1 MAHLKRS
8 LYAIPAVG
16 LSFVLALGSCPVSAT
31 AATSAELQTQL
42 EAATKQ
48 LNTLGAAA
56 EQAGNDLATVTSE
69 LEDTKAQIKQTQ
81 SDIEEEQKQLEANQS
96 ELGSLVSDQYKTG
109 GASVV
114 TLLLSSAS
122 FSSLISNVHYADKA
136 AEHQQNMITETRA
149 LRESL
154 EQKKTDLEEQQK
166 KQENLVS
173 EQQKKSDAANA
184 AVAEAQGYYDQ
195 LSTEVKQKIAEEEEA
210 ARKKA
215 EEEARAQ
222 AAAIQQQAQ
231 QSGNNGGSSGG
242 NSGSTGNGGSSSG
255 NSSSGNSSSGN
266 SGSGGSSSGTGSS
279 TSGGSS
285 SGGSSSGG
293 GASVAPSGSAS
304 AMVQRAYSVIGS
316 GYSYT
321 GYKWTGSTSTSW
333 FTCSGL
339 VDYAMGY
346 GPWSNS
352 PATFRSKVRHLTY
365 DVNSLSYGDLVF
377 FKSGSRISHVGIYI
391 GLGKMIDSI
400 PGAGVGIRSITYI
413 AGSDYRDFAG
423 GGPIY

>member
-42 EAATKQ
+42 EAATKR

-391 GLGKMIDSI
+391 GSGKMIDSI

>member
-16 LSFVLALGSCPVSAT
+16 LSFVLALGSCPVSAI

-69 LEDTKAQIKQTQ
+69 LEDTKAQIEQTQ

-96 ELGSLVSDQYKTG
+96 ELGVLVSDQYKTG

-114 TLLLSSAS
+114 TLLLSSGS

-149 LRESL
+149 LKESL

-166 KQENLVS
+166 KQEELVS

-184 AVAEAQGYYDQ
+184 AVAEAQSYYDQ

-242 NSGSTGNGGSSSG
+242 NGGSTGNAGSSSG
-255 NSSSGNSSSGN
+255 NSSSGNN
-266 SGSGGSSSGTGSS
+266 GSGGSSSGSSS

-285 SGGSSSGG
+285 SGGS
-293 GASVAPSGSAS
+293 ASVAPSGSAS

-352 PATFRSKVRHLTY
+352 PATFRSKVRYLTY

-391 GLGKMIDSI
+391 GSGRMIDSI
-400 PGAGVGIRSITYI
+400 PGGGVGIRSITYI

>member
-16 LSFVLALGSCPVSAT
+16 LSFVLALGGCPVPAT

-48 LNTLGAAA
+48 LNTLAAAA

-69 LEDTKAQIKQTQ
+69 LEDTKAQIEQTQ

-96 ELGSLVSDQYKTG
+96 ELGILVSDQYKTG
-109 GASVV
+109 GANVV
-114 TLLLSSAS
+114 TLLLSSGS

-136 AEHQQNMITETRA
+136 AEHQQNMITETRE
-149 LRESL
+149 LKESL

-166 KQENLVS
+166 KQEELVA
-173 EQQKKSDAANA
+173 EQQEKSDAANA

-195 LSTEVKQKIAEEEEA
+195 LSTEVKEKIAEEEEA

-215 EEEARAQ
+215 EEDARAQ
-222 AAAIQQQAQ
+222 ASAIQQQGQ
-231 QSGNNGGSSGG
+231 QSGNNGGSAGG
-242 NSGSTGNGGSSSG
+242 NGGSAGNGGSSSG
-255 NSSSGNSSSGN
+255 NSSSGSSSSGN
-266 SGSGGSSSGTGSS
+266 SSGSSSSGS
-279 TSGGSS
+279 SS
-285 SGGSSSGG
+285 SGGSSSGS
-293 GASVAPSGSAS
+293 ASVTPSGSAS

-321 GYKWTGSTSTSW
+321 GYKWTGSTSSSW
-333 FTCSGL
+333 YTCSGL

-352 PATFRSKVRHLTY
+352 PATFRNKVRYLTY
-365 DVNSLSYGDLVF
+365 DVGSLSYGDLVF

-391 GLGKMIDSI
+391 GGGQMIDSI
-400 PGAGVGIRSITYI
+400 PGAGVGIRSLTYV
-413 AGSDYRDFAG
+413 AGSDYSDFAG

>member
-16 LSFVLALGSCPVSAT
+16 LSFVLALGGCPVPAA

-69 LEDTKAQIKQTQ
+69 LEDTKAQIEQTQ
-81 SDIEEEQKQLEANQS
+81 SDIEEEQKQLEVNQS
-96 ELGSLVSDQYKTG
+96 ELGILVSDQYKTG

-114 TLLLSSAS
+114 TLLLSSGS

-149 LRESL
+149 LKESL

-166 KQENLVS
+166 KQEELVS

-184 AVAEAQGYYDQ
+184 AVAEAQSYYDQ

-231 QSGNNGGSSGG
+231 QSGNNGGSSSG
-242 NSGSTGNGGSSSG
+242 NGGSTGNAGGSSG
-255 NSSSGNSSSGN
+255 NSSSGNN
-266 SGSGGSSSGTGSS
+266 GSGGSSSGSGSS

-285 SGGSSSGG
+285 SGSSSSGG
-293 GASVAPSGSAS
+293 GASVTPSGSAS

-352 PATFRSKVRHLTY
+352 PATFRNKVRYLTY
-365 DVNSLSYGDLVF
+365 DVGSLSYGDLVF

-391 GLGKMIDSI
+391 GGGQMIDSI

-413 AGSDYRDFAG
+413 AGSDYSDFAG

>member
-222 AAAIQQQAQ
+222 AAAVQQQAQ

-242 NSGSTGNGGSSSG
+242 NSGSTGNGG
-255 NSSSGNSSSGN
+255 SSSGNSSSGN

-391 GLGKMIDSI
+391 GSGKMIDSI
-400 PGAGVGIRSITYI
+400 PGAGVGIRNITYI

>member
-166 KQENLVS
+166 KQEKLVS

-222 AAAIQQQAQ
+222 AAAVQQQAQ

-391 GLGKMIDSI
+391 GSGKMIDSI

>member
-16 LSFVLALGSCPVSAT
+16 LSFVLALGGCPVPAA

-69 LEDTKAQIKQTQ
+69 LEDTKAQIEQTQ
-81 SDIEEEQKQLEANQS
+81 SDIEEEQKQLEVNQS
-96 ELGSLVSDQYKTG
+96 ELGILVSDQYKTG

-114 TLLLSSAS
+114 TLLLSSGS

-149 LRESL
+149 LKESL

-166 KQENLVS
+166 KQEELVS

-184 AVAEAQGYYDQ
+184 AVAEAQSYYDQ

-231 QSGNNGGSSGG
+231 QSGNNGGSSSG
-242 NSGSTGNGGSSSG
+242 NGGSTGNAGGSSG
-255 NSSSGNSSSGN
+255 NSSSGNN
-266 SGSGGSSSGTGSS
+266 GSGGSSSGSGSS

-293 GASVAPSGSAS
+293 GASVTPSGSAS

-321 GYKWTGSTSTSW
+321 GYKWTGSTSSSW

-352 PATFRSKVRHLTY
+352 PATFRNKIRYLTY
-365 DVNSLSYGDLVF
+365 DVGSLSYGDLVF

-391 GLGKMIDSI
+391 GGGQMIDSI

-413 AGSDYRDFAG
+413 AGSDYSDFAG

>member
-16 LSFVLALGSCPVSAT
+16 LSFVLALGGCPVPAA

-69 LEDTKAQIKQTQ
+69 LEDTKAQIEQTQ
-81 SDIEEEQKQLEANQS
+81 SDIEEEQKQLEVNQS
-96 ELGSLVSDQYKTG
+96 ELGVLVSDQYKTG

-114 TLLLSSAS
+114 TLLLSSGS

-149 LRESL
+149 LKESL

-166 KQENLVS
+166 KQEELVS

-184 AVAEAQGYYDQ
+184 AVAEAQSYYDQ

-222 AAAIQQQAQ
+222 AAAIQQQGQ

-242 NSGSTGNGGSSSG
+242 NGGSTGNARGSSG
-255 NSSSGNSSSGN
+255 NSSSGNN
-266 SGSGGSSSGTGSS
+266 GSGGSSSGSGSS

-293 GASVAPSGSAS
+293 GASVTPSGSAS

-321 GYKWTGSTSTSW
+321 GYKWTGSTSSSW

-352 PATFRSKVRHLTY
+352 PATFRNKVRYLTY
-365 DVNSLSYGDLVF
+365 DVGSLSYGDLVF

-391 GLGKMIDSI
+391 GGGQMIDSI

-413 AGSDYRDFAG
+413 AGSDYSDFAG

>member
-16 LSFVLALGSCPVSAT
+16 LSFVLALGGCPVPAT

-48 LNTLGAAA
+48 LNTLAAAA

-69 LEDTKAQIKQTQ
+69 LEDTKAQIEQTQ

-96 ELGSLVSDQYKTG
+96 ELGILVSDQYKTG
-109 GASVV
+109 GANVV
-114 TLLLSSAS
+114 TLLLSSGS

-136 AEHQQNMITETRA
+136 AEHQQNMITETRE
-149 LRESL
+149 LKESL

-166 KQENLVS
+166 KQEELVA
-173 EQQKKSDAANA
+173 EQQEKSDAANA

-195 LSTEVKQKIAEEEEA
+195 LSTEVKEKIAEEEEA

-215 EEEARAQ
+215 EEDARAQ
-222 AAAIQQQAQ
+222 ASAIQQQGQ
-231 QSGNNGGSSGG
+231 QSGNNGGSAGG
-242 NSGSTGNGGSSSG
+242 NGGSAGNGGSSSG
-255 NSSSGNSSSGN
+255 NSSSGSSSSGN
-266 SGSGGSSSGTGSS
+266 SSGSSSSGS
-279 TSGGSS
+279 SS
-285 SGGSSSGG
+285 SGGSSSGS
-293 GASVAPSGSAS
+293 ASVTPSGSAS

-321 GYKWTGSTSTSW
+321 GYKWTGSTSSSW

-352 PATFRSKVRHLTY
+352 PATFRNKVRYLTY
-365 DVNSLSYGDLVF
+365 DVGSLSYGDLVF

-391 GLGKMIDSI
+391 GGGQMIDSI
-400 PGAGVGIRSITYI
+400 PGAGVGIRSLTYV
-413 AGSDYRDFAG
+413 AGSDYSDFAG

>member
-16 LSFVLALGSCPVSAT
+16 LSFVLALGGCPVPAT

-48 LNTLGAAA
+48 LNTLAAAA

-69 LEDTKAQIKQTQ
+69 LEDTKAQIEQTQ

-96 ELGSLVSDQYKTG
+96 ELGILVSDQYKTG

-114 TLLLSSAS
+114 TLLLSSGS

-136 AEHQQNMITETRA
+136 AEHQQNMITETRE
-149 LRESL
+149 LKESL

-166 KQENLVS
+166 KQEELVA

-195 LSTEVKQKIAEEEEA
+195 LSTEVKEKIAEEEEA

-215 EEEARAQ
+215 EEDARAQ
-222 AAAIQQQAQ
+222 ATAIQQQGQ
-231 QSGNNGGSSGG
+231 QSGNNGGSAG
-242 NSGSTGNGGSSSG
+242 GNGGSAGNGGNSSG
-255 NSSSGNSSSGN
+255 NSSSGSSSG
-266 SGSGGSSSGTGSS
+266 STSGSSSSGS
-279 TSGGSS
+279 SS
-285 SGGSSSGG
+285 SGGSSSGS
-293 GASVAPSGSAS
+293 ASVTPSGSAS

-321 GYKWTGSTSTSW
+321 GYKWTGSTSSSW

-352 PATFRSKVRHLTY
+352 PATFRNKVCYLTY
-365 DVNSLSYGDLVF
+365 DVGSLSYGDLVF

-391 GLGKMIDSI
+391 GGGQMIDSI
-400 PGAGVGIRSITYI
+400 PGAGVGIRSLTYV
-413 AGSDYRDFAG
+413 AGSDYSDFAG

>member
-16 LSFVLALGSCPVSAT
+16 LSFVLALGSCPVSAI

-69 LEDTKAQIKQTQ
+69 LEDTKAQIEQTQ

-96 ELGSLVSDQYKTG
+96 ELGILVSDQYKTG
-109 GASVV
+109 GANVV
-114 TLLLSSAS
+114 TLLLSSGS

-136 AEHQQNMITETRA
+136 AEHQQNMITETRE
-149 LRESL
+149 LKESL

-166 KQENLVS
+166 KQEELVA
-173 EQQKKSDAANA
+173 EQQEKSDAANA

-195 LSTEVKQKIAEEEEA
+195 LSTEVKEKIAEEEET

-215 EEEARAQ
+215 EEDARAQ
-222 AAAIQQQAQ
+222 ASAIQQQGQ

-242 NSGSTGNGGSSSG
+242 NSGSAGNGGSSSG
-255 NSSSGNSSSGN
+255 NSSSGSSSG
-266 SGSGGSSSGTGSS
+266 STSGSSSSGS
-279 TSGGSS
+279 SS
-285 SGGSSSGG
+285 SGGSSSGS
-293 GASVAPSGSAS
+293 ASVTPSGSAS

-321 GYKWTGSTSTSW
+321 GYKWTGSTSSSW

-352 PATFRSKVRHLTY
+352 PATFRNKVRYLTY
-365 DVNSLSYGDLVF
+365 DVGSLSYGDLVF

-391 GLGKMIDSI
+391 GGGQMIDSI
-400 PGAGVGIRSITYI
+400 PGAGVGIRSLTYV
-413 AGSDYRDFAG
+413 AGSDYSDFAG

>member
-16 LSFVLALGSCPVSAT
+16 LSFVLALGGCPVPAA

-48 LNTLGAAA
+48 LNTLAAAA

-69 LEDTKAQIKQTQ
+69 LEDTKAQIEQTQ

-96 ELGSLVSDQYKTG
+96 ELGVLVSDQYKTG

-114 TLLLSSAS
+114 TLLLSSGS

-136 AEHQQNMITETRA
+136 AEHQQNMITETRE
-149 LRESL
+149 LKESL

-166 KQENLVS
+166 KQEELVA

-242 NSGSTGNGGSSSG
+242 NGGSTGNAGSSSG
-255 NSSSGNSSSGN
+255 NSSSGNN
-266 SGSGGSSSGTGSS
+266 GSGGSSSGSGSS

-293 GASVAPSGSAS
+293 GASVTPSGSAS

-321 GYKWTGSTSTSW
+321 GYKWTGSTSSSW

-352 PATFRSKVRHLTY
+352 PATFRNKVRYLTY
-365 DVNSLSYGDLVF
+365 DVGSLSYGDLVF

-391 GLGKMIDSI
+391 GGGQMIDSI

-413 AGSDYRDFAG
+413 AGSDYSDFAG

>member
-16 LSFVLALGSCPVSAT
+16 LSFVLALGGCPVPAA

-69 LEDTKAQIKQTQ
+69 LEDTKAQIEQTQ
-81 SDIEEEQKQLEANQS
+81 SDIEEEQKQLEVNQS
-96 ELGSLVSDQYKTG
+96 ELGILVSDQYKTG

-114 TLLLSSAS
+114 TLLLSSGS

-149 LRESL
+149 LKESL

-166 KQENLVS
+166 KQEELVS

-184 AVAEAQGYYDQ
+184 AVAEAQSYYDQ

-231 QSGNNGGSSGG
+231 QSGNNGGSSSG
-242 NSGSTGNGGSSSG
+242 NGGSTGNGGSSSG
-255 NSSSGNSSSGN
+255 NSSSGNN
-266 SGSGGSSSGTGSS
+266 GSGGSSSGSGSS

-293 GASVAPSGSAS
+293 GASVTPSGSAS

-352 PATFRSKVRHLTY
+352 PATFRNKVRYLTY
-365 DVNSLSYGDLVF
+365 DVGSLSYGDLVF

-391 GLGKMIDSI
+391 GGGQMIDSI

-413 AGSDYRDFAG
+413 AGSDYSDFAG

>member
-16 LSFVLALGSCPVSAT
+16 LSFVLALGGCPVPAA

-69 LEDTKAQIKQTQ
+69 LEDTKAQIEQTQ
-81 SDIEEEQKQLEANQS
+81 SDIEEEQKQLEVNQS
-96 ELGSLVSDQYKTG
+96 ELGILVSDQYKTG

-114 TLLLSSAS
+114 TLLLSSGS

-149 LRESL
+149 LKESL

-166 KQENLVS
+166 KQEELVA

-184 AVAEAQGYYDQ
+184 AVAEAQSYYDQ

-222 AAAIQQQAQ
+222 AAAIQQQGQ

-242 NSGSTGNGGSSSG
+242 NGGSTGNAGGSSG
-255 NSSSGNSSSGN
+255 NSSSGNN
-266 SGSGGSSSGTGSS
+266 GSGGSSSGSGSS

-285 SGGSSSGG
+285 SGG
-293 GASVAPSGSAS
+293 GASVTPSGSAS

-321 GYKWTGSTSTSW
+321 GYKWTGSTSSSW

-352 PATFRSKVRHLTY
+352 PATFRNKVRYLTY
-365 DVNSLSYGDLVF
+365 DVGSLSYGDLVF

-391 GLGKMIDSI
+391 GGGQMIDSI

-413 AGSDYRDFAG
+413 AGSDYSDFAG

>member
-16 LSFVLALGSCPVSAT
+16 LSFVLALGGCPVPAT

-48 LNTLGAAA
+48 LNTLAAAA

-69 LEDTKAQIKQTQ
+69 LEDTKAQIEQTQ

-96 ELGSLVSDQYKTG
+96 ELGILVSDQYKTG

-114 TLLLSSAS
+114 TLLLSSGS

-136 AEHQQNMITETRA
+136 AEHQQNMITETRE
-149 LRESL
+149 LKESL

-166 KQENLVS
+166 KQEELVA

-195 LSTEVKQKIAEEEEA
+195 LSTEVKEKIAEEEEA

-222 AAAIQQQAQ
+222 AAAIQQQGQ

-255 NSSSGNSSSGN
+255 NSSSGGNSSNSSGN
-266 SGSGGSSSGTGSS
+266 SS
-279 TSGGSS
+279 SGGSS

-293 GASVAPSGSAS
+293 ASVTPSGSAS

-346 GPWSNS
+346 SPWSNS
-352 PATFRSKVRHLTY
+352 PATFRNKVRYLTY

-391 GLGKMIDSI
+391 GGGQMIDSI
-400 PGAGVGIRSITYI
+400 PGAGVGIRSLTYI
-413 AGSDYRDFAG
+413 AGSDYSDFAG

>member
-16 LSFVLALGSCPVSAT
+16 LSFVLALGGCPVPAA

-81 SDIEEEQKQLEANQS
+81 SDIEEEQKQLEVNQS
-96 ELGSLVSDQYKTG
+96 ELGVLVSDQYKTG

-114 TLLLSSAS
+114 TLLLSSGS

-149 LRESL
+149 LKESL

-166 KQENLVS
+166 KQEELVS

-184 AVAEAQGYYDQ
+184 AVAEAQSYYDQ

-242 NSGSTGNGGSSSG
+242 NGGSTGNGGSSSG
-255 NSSSGNSSSGN
+255 NSSSGNN
-266 SGSGGSSSGTGSS
+266 GSGGSSSGSGSS

-346 GPWSNS
+346 GPWQQWNKIYD
-352 PATFRSKVRHLTY
+352 PAQGLANGTIFPEL
-365 DVNSLSYGDLVF
+365 NLQFYGCIPQGCA
-377 FKSGSRISHVGIYI
+377 KGGRI
-391 GLGKMIDSI
+391 
-400 PGAGVGIRSITYI
+400 
-413 AGSDYRDFAG
+413 
-423 GGPIY
+423 

>member
-16 LSFVLALGSCPVSAT
+16 LSFVLALGSCPVPAI

-48 LNTLGAAA
+48 LNTLGTAA

-69 LEDTKAQIKQTQ
+69 LEDTKAQIEQTQ

-96 ELGSLVSDQYKTG
+96 ELGILVSDQYKTG

-114 TLLLSSAS
+114 TLLLSSGS

-149 LRESL
+149 LKESL

-166 KQENLVS
+166 KQEELVA

-184 AVAEAQGYYDQ
+184 AVAEAQSYYDQ

-222 AAAIQQQAQ
+222 AAAVQQQAQ

-242 NSGSTGNGGSSSG
+242 NGGSTGNAGSSSG
-255 NSSSGNSSSGN
+255 NSSSGNN
-266 SGSGGSSSGTGSS
+266 GSGGSSSGSSSS

-285 SGGSSSGG
+285 SGGSNSGG

-352 PATFRSKVRHLTY
+352 PATFRSKVRYLTY

-391 GLGKMIDSI
+391 GSGRMIDSI
-400 PGAGVGIRSITYI
+400 PGGGVGIRSITYI

>member
-16 LSFVLALGSCPVSAT
+16 LSFVLALGGCPVPAA

-69 LEDTKAQIKQTQ
+69 LEDTKAQIEQTQ
-81 SDIEEEQKQLEANQS
+81 SDIEEEQKQLEVNQS
-96 ELGSLVSDQYKTG
+96 ELGILVSDQYKTG

-114 TLLLSSAS
+114 TLLLSSGS

-149 LRESL
+149 LKESL

-166 KQENLVS
+166 KQEELVS

-184 AVAEAQGYYDQ
+184 AVAEAQSYYDQ

-222 AAAIQQQAQ
+222 AAAIQQQVQ
-231 QSGNNGGSSGG
+231 QSGNNGGSSSG
-242 NSGSTGNGGSSSG
+242 NGGSTGNAGGSSG
-255 NSSSGNSSSGN
+255 NSSSGNN
-266 SGSGGSSSGTGSS
+266 GSGGSSSGSGSS

-293 GASVAPSGSAS
+293 GASVTPSGSAS

-352 PATFRSKVRHLTY
+352 PATFRNKVRYLTY
-365 DVNSLSYGDLVF
+365 DVGSLSYGDLVF

-391 GLGKMIDSI
+391 GGGQMIDSI

-413 AGSDYRDFAG
+413 AGSDYSDFAG

>member
-42 EAATKQ
+42 EAATKR

-222 AAAIQQQAQ
+222 AAAVQQQAQ

-285 SGGSSSGG
+285 SGGSSSG

-391 GLGKMIDSI
+391 GSGKMIDSI
-400 PGAGVGIRSITYI
+400 PGAGVGIRIITYI

>member
-16 LSFVLALGSCPVSAT
+16 LSFVLALGGCPVPAT

-48 LNTLGAAA
+48 LNTLAAAA

-69 LEDTKAQIKQTQ
+69 LEDTKAQIEQTQ

-96 ELGSLVSDQYKTG
+96 ELGILVSDQYKTG
-109 GASVV
+109 GANVV
-114 TLLLSSAS
+114 TLLLSSGS

-136 AEHQQNMITETRA
+136 AEHQQNMITETRE
-149 LRESL
+149 LKESL

-166 KQENLVS
+166 KQEELVA

-195 LSTEVKQKIAEEEEA
+195 LSTEVKEKIAEEEEA

-215 EEEARAQ
+215 EEDARAQ
-222 AAAIQQQAQ
+222 ASAIQQQGQ
-231 QSGNNGGSSGG
+231 QSGNNGGSAG
-242 NSGSTGNGGSSSG
+242 GNGGSAGNGGNSSG
-255 NSSSGNSSSGN
+255 NSSSGSSSG
-266 SGSGGSSSGTGSS
+266 STSGSSSSGS
-279 TSGGSS
+279 SS
-285 SGGSSSGG
+285 SGGSSSGS
-293 GASVAPSGSAS
+293 ASVTPSGSAS

-321 GYKWTGSTSTSW
+321 GYKWTGSTSSSW

-352 PATFRSKVRHLTY
+352 PATFRNKVRYLTY
-365 DVNSLSYGDLVF
+365 DVGSLSYGDLVF

-391 GLGKMIDSI
+391 GGGQMIDSI
-400 PGAGVGIRSITYI
+400 PGAGVGIRSLTYV
-413 AGSDYRDFAG
+413 AGSDYSDFAG

>member
-166 KQENLVS
+166 KQEKLVS

-242 NSGSTGNGGSSSG
+242 NSGSTGNAG
-255 NSSSGNSSSGN
+255 SSSGNSSSGN
-266 SGSGGSSSGTGSS
+266 SGSGGSSSGAGSS

-352 PATFRSKVRHLTY
+352 PATFRSKVHHLTY

-391 GLGKMIDSI
+391 GSGEMIDSI

>member
-16 LSFVLALGSCPVSAT
+16 LSFVLALGGCPVPAA

-69 LEDTKAQIKQTQ
+69 LEDTKAQIEQTQ
-81 SDIEEEQKQLEANQS
+81 SDIEEEQKQLEVNQS
-96 ELGSLVSDQYKTG
+96 ELGILVSDQYKTG

-114 TLLLSSAS
+114 TLLLSSGS

-149 LRESL
+149 LKESL

-166 KQENLVS
+166 KQEELVS

-184 AVAEAQGYYDQ
+184 AVAEAQSYYDQ

-231 QSGNNGGSSGG
+231 QSGNNGGSSSG
-242 NSGSTGNGGSSSG
+242 NGGSTGNAGGSSG
-255 NSSSGNSSSGN
+255 NSSSGNN
-266 SGSGGSSSGTGSS
+266 GSGGSSSGSGSS

-293 GASVAPSGSAS
+293 GASVTPSGSAS

-352 PATFRSKVRHLTY
+352 PATFRNKVRYLTY
-365 DVNSLSYGDLVF
+365 DVGSLSYGDLVF

-391 GLGKMIDSI
+391 GGGQMIDSI

-413 AGSDYRDFAG
+413 AGSDYSDFAG

>member
-222 AAAIQQQAQ
+222 AAAVQQQAQ

-285 SGGSSSGG
+285 SGGSSSG

>member
-16 LSFVLALGSCPVSAT
+16 LSFVLALGGCPVPAAAT
-31 AATSAELQTQL
+31 TSAELQTQL

-48 LNTLGAAA
+48 LNTLSAAA

-69 LEDTKAQIKQTQ
+69 LEDTKAQIEQTQ
-81 SDIEEEQKQLEANQS
+81 SDIEEEQKQLEVNQS
-96 ELGSLVSDQYKTG
+96 ELGILVSDQYKTG

-114 TLLLSSAS
+114 TLLLSSGS

-136 AEHQQNMITETRA
+136 AEHQQNMITETRE
-149 LRESL
+149 LKESL

-166 KQENLVS
+166 KQEELVA

-195 LSTEVKQKIAEEEEA
+195 LSTEVKEKIAEEEEA

-222 AAAIQQQAQ
+222 AAAIQQQGQ
-231 QSGNNGGSSGG
+231 QSGNNGGSSSG

-255 NSSSGNSSSGN
+255 SSSSGSSSSG
-266 SGSGGSSSGTGSS
+266 SSSSSSSGSSSSGS
-279 TSGGSS
+279 SS

-346 GPWSNS
+346 SPWSNS
-352 PATFRSKVRHLTY
+352 PATFRNKVRYLTY
-365 DVNSLSYGDLVF
+365 DVSSLSYGDLVF

-391 GLGKMIDSI
+391 GGGQMIDSI

-413 AGSDYRDFAG
+413 AGSDYSDFAG

>member
-154 EQKKTDLEEQQK
+154 EQKKSDLEEQQK

-222 AAAIQQQAQ
+222 AAAVQQQAQ

-391 GLGKMIDSI
+391 GSGKMIDSI
-400 PGAGVGIRSITYI
+400 PGAGVGIRNITYI

>member
-16 LSFVLALGSCPVSAT
+16 LSFVLALGSCPVSAI

-69 LEDTKAQIKQTQ
+69 LEDTKAQIEQTQ

-96 ELGSLVSDQYKTG
+96 ELGVLVSDQYKTG

-114 TLLLSSAS
+114 TLLLSSGS

-149 LRESL
+149 LKESL

-166 KQENLVS
+166 KQEELVS

-184 AVAEAQGYYDQ
+184 AVAEAQSYYDQ

-242 NSGSTGNGGSSSG
+242 NGGSTGNAGSSSG
-255 NSSSGNSSSGN
+255 SSSSGNN
-266 SGSGGSSSGTGSS
+266 GSGGSSSGSSSS

-285 SGGSSSGG
+285 SGGS
-293 GASVAPSGSAS
+293 ASVAPSGSAS

-316 GYSYT
+316 GYSCT

-352 PATFRSKVRHLTY
+352 PATFRSKVRYLTY

-391 GLGKMIDSI
+391 GSGRMIDSI
-400 PGAGVGIRSITYI
+400 PGGGVGIRSSTYI
-413 AGSDYRDFAG
+413 AGSDSRDFAG
-423 GGPIY
+423 GGPLY

>member
-16 LSFVLALGSCPVSAT
+16 LSFVLALGGCPVPAA

-69 LEDTKAQIKQTQ
+69 LEDTKAQIEQTQ
-81 SDIEEEQKQLEANQS
+81 SDIEEEQKQLEVNQS
-96 ELGSLVSDQYKTG
+96 ELGILVSDQYKTG

-114 TLLLSSAS
+114 TLLLSSGS

-149 LRESL
+149 LKESL

-166 KQENLVS
+166 KQEELVA

-184 AVAEAQGYYDQ
+184 AVAEAQSYYDQ

-222 AAAIQQQAQ
+222 AAAIQQQGQ

-242 NSGSTGNGGSSSG
+242 NGGSTGNAGGSSG
-255 NSSSGNSSSGN
+255 NSSSGNT
-266 SGSGGSSSGTGSS
+266 GSGGSSSGSGSS

-293 GASVAPSGSAS
+293 GASVTPSGSAS

-321 GYKWTGSTSTSW
+321 GYKWTGSTSSSW
-333 FTCSGL
+333 FTFSGL

-352 PATFRSKVRHLTY
+352 PATFRNKVRYLTY
-365 DVNSLSYGDLVF
+365 DVGSLSYGDLVF

-391 GLGKMIDSI
+391 GGGQMIDSI

-413 AGSDYRDFAG
+413 AGSDYSDFAG

>member
-222 AAAIQQQAQ
+222 AAAVQQQAQ

-285 SGGSSSGG
+285 SGGSSSG

-377 FKSGSRISHVGIYI
+377 FKSGSRISHVGIFI
-391 GLGKMIDSI
+391 GSGKMIDSI

>member
-16 LSFVLALGSCPVSAT
+16 LSFVLALGGCPVPAT

-48 LNTLGAAA
+48 LNTLAAAA

-69 LEDTKAQIKQTQ
+69 LEETKAQIEQTQ

-96 ELGSLVSDQYKTG
+96 ELGILVSDQYKTG

-114 TLLLSSAS
+114 TLLLSSGS

-136 AEHQQNMITETRA
+136 AEHQQNMITETRE
-149 LRESL
+149 LKESL

-166 KQENLVS
+166 KQEELVA

-195 LSTEVKQKIAEEEEA
+195 LSTEVKEKIAEEEEA

-215 EEEARAQ
+215 EEDARAQ
-222 AAAIQQQAQ
+222 AAAIQQQGQ

-242 NSGSTGNGGSSSG
+242 DSGSAGNGGSSSG
-255 NSSSGNSSSGN
+255 NSSSGSSSSGN
-266 SGSGGSSSGTGSS
+266 SSGSSSSGS
-279 TSGGSS
+279 SS
-285 SGGSSSGG
+285 SGGSSSGS
-293 GASVAPSGSAS
+293 ASVTPSGSAS

-321 GYKWTGSTSTSW
+321 GYKWTGSTSSSW

-352 PATFRSKVRHLTY
+352 PATFRNKVRYLTY
-365 DVNSLSYGDLVF
+365 DVGSLSYGDLVF

-391 GLGKMIDSI
+391 GGGQMIDSI
-400 PGAGVGIRSITYI
+400 PGAGVGIRSLTYV
-413 AGSDYRDFAG
+413 AGSDYSDFAG

>member
-16 LSFVLALGSCPVSAT
+16 LSFVLALGGCPVPAA

-69 LEDTKAQIKQTQ
+69 LEDTKAQIEQTQ
-81 SDIEEEQKQLEANQS
+81 SDIEEEQKQLEVNQS
-96 ELGSLVSDQYKTG
+96 ELGILVSDQYKTG

-114 TLLLSSAS
+114 TLLLSSGS

-149 LRESL
+149 LKESL

-166 KQENLVS
+166 KQEELVS

-184 AVAEAQGYYDQ
+184 AVAEAQSYYDQ

-231 QSGNNGGSSGG
+231 QSGNNGGSSSG
-242 NSGSTGNGGSSSG
+242 NGGSTGNGG
-255 NSSSGNSSSGN
+255 SSSGNSSSGN
-266 SGSGGSSSGTGSS
+266 SGSGGSSSGSGSS
-279 TSGGSS
+279 TSSGSS

-352 PATFRSKVRHLTY
+352 PATFRSKVRYLTY

-391 GLGKMIDSI
+391 GSGQMIDSI
-400 PGAGVGIRSITYI
+400 PGVGVGIRSITYI

>member
-16 LSFVLALGSCPVSAT
+16 LSFVLALGGCPVPAI

-69 LEDTKAQIKQTQ
+69 LEDTKAQIEQTQ
-81 SDIEEEQKQLEANQS
+81 SDIEEEQKQLEVNQS
-96 ELGSLVSDQYKTG
+96 ELGILVSDQYKTG

-114 TLLLSSAS
+114 TLLLSSGS

-149 LRESL
+149 LKESL

-166 KQENLVS
+166 KQEELVS

-184 AVAEAQGYYDQ
+184 AVAEAQSYYDQ

-242 NSGSTGNGGSSSG
+242 NGGSTGNAGSSSG
-255 NSSSGNSSSGN
+255 NSSSGNN
-266 SGSGGSSSGTGSS
+266 GSGGSSSGSGSS

-285 SGGSSSGG
+285 SGG
-293 GASVAPSGSAS
+293 GASVTPSGSAS

-352 PATFRSKVRHLTY
+352 PATFRSKVRYLTY

-391 GLGKMIDSI
+391 GSGRMIDSI
-400 PGAGVGIRSITYI
+400 PGGGVGIRSITYI

>member
-16 LSFVLALGSCPVSAT
+16 LSFVLALGGCPVPAA

-69 LEDTKAQIKQTQ
+69 LEDTKAQIEQTQ
-81 SDIEEEQKQLEANQS
+81 SDIEEEQKQLEVNQS
-96 ELGSLVSDQYKTG
+96 ELGILVSDQYKTG

-114 TLLLSSAS
+114 TLLLSSGS

-149 LRESL
+149 LKESL

-166 KQENLVS
+166 KQEELVS

-184 AVAEAQGYYDQ
+184 AVAEAQSYYDQ

-231 QSGNNGGSSGG
+231 QSGNNGGSSSG
-242 NSGSTGNGGSSSG
+242 NGGSTGNGG
-255 NSSSGNSSSGN
+255 SSSGNSSSGN
-266 SGSGGSSSGTGSS
+266 SGSGGSSSGSGSS
-279 TSGGSS
+279 TSSGSS

-352 PATFRSKVRHLTY
+352 PATFRSKVRYLTY

-391 GLGKMIDSI
+391 GSGQMIDSI

>member
-16 LSFVLALGSCPVSAT
+16 LSFVLALGGCPVPAT

-48 LNTLGAAA
+48 LNTLAAAA

-69 LEDTKAQIKQTQ
+69 LEDTKAQIEQTQ

-96 ELGSLVSDQYKTG
+96 ELCILVSDQYKTG
-109 GASVV
+109 GANVV
-114 TLLLSSAS
+114 TLLLSSGS

-136 AEHQQNMITETRA
+136 AEHQQNMITETRE
-149 LRESL
+149 LKESL

-166 KQENLVS
+166 KQEELVA
-173 EQQKKSDAANA
+173 EQQEKSDAANA

-195 LSTEVKQKIAEEEEA
+195 LSTEVKEKIAEEEEA

-215 EEEARAQ
+215 EEDARAQ
-222 AAAIQQQAQ
+222 ASAIQQQGQ
-231 QSGNNGGSSGG
+231 QSGNNGGSAGG
-242 NSGSTGNGGSSSG
+242 NGGSAGNGGSSSG
-255 NSSSGNSSSGN
+255 NSSSGSSSSGN
-266 SGSGGSSSGTGSS
+266 SSGSSSSGS
-279 TSGGSS
+279 SS
-285 SGGSSSGG
+285 SGGSSSGS
-293 GASVAPSGSAS
+293 ASVTPSGSAS

-321 GYKWTGSTSTSW
+321 GYKWTGSTSSSW

-352 PATFRSKVRHLTY
+352 PATFRNKVRYLPY
-365 DVNSLSYGDLVF
+365 DVGSLSYGDLVF

-391 GLGKMIDSI
+391 GGGQMIDSI
-400 PGAGVGIRSITYI
+400 PGAGVGIRSLTYV
-413 AGSDYRDFAG
+413 AGSDYSDFAG

>member
-16 LSFVLALGSCPVSAT
+16 LSFVLALGGCPVPAI

-69 LEDTKAQIKQTQ
+69 LEDTKAQIEQTQ
-81 SDIEEEQKQLEANQS
+81 SDIEEEQKQLEVNQS
-96 ELGSLVSDQYKTG
+96 ELGVLVSDQYKTG

-114 TLLLSSAS
+114 TLLLSSGS

-149 LRESL
+149 LKESL

-166 KQENLVS
+166 KQEELVS

-184 AVAEAQGYYDQ
+184 AVAEAQSYYDQ

-242 NSGSTGNGGSSSG
+242 DSGSTGNGGSSSG
-255 NSSSGNSSSGN
+255 NSSSGNS
-266 SGSGGSSSGTGSS
+266 GSGGSSSGSGSS
-279 TSGGSS
+279 TSSGSS

-352 PATFRSKVRHLTY
+352 PATFRSKVRYLTY

-391 GLGKMIDSI
+391 GSGRMIDSI
-400 PGAGVGIRSITYI
+400 PGGGVGIRSITYI

>member
-16 LSFVLALGSCPVSAT
+16 LSFVLALGGCPVPAT

-48 LNTLGAAA
+48 LNTLAAAA

-69 LEDTKAQIKQTQ
+69 LEDTKAQIEQTQ

-96 ELGSLVSDQYKTG
+96 ELGILVSNQYKTG
-109 GASVV
+109 GANVV
-114 TLLLSSAS
+114 TLLLSSGS

-136 AEHQQNMITETRA
+136 AEHQQNMITETRE
-149 LRESL
+149 LKESL

-166 KQENLVS
+166 KQEELVA
-173 EQQKKSDAANA
+173 EQQEKSDAANA

-195 LSTEVKQKIAEEEEA
+195 LSTEVKEKIAEEEEA

-215 EEEARAQ
+215 EEDARAQ
-222 AAAIQQQAQ
+222 ASAIQQQGQ
-231 QSGNNGGSSGG
+231 QSGNNGGSAGG
-242 NSGSTGNGGSSSG
+242 NGGSAGNGGSSSG
-255 NSSSGNSSSGN
+255 NSSSGSSSSGN
-266 SGSGGSSSGTGSS
+266 SSGSSSSGS
-279 TSGGSS
+279 SS
-285 SGGSSSGG
+285 SGGSSSGS
-293 GASVAPSGSAS
+293 ASVTPSGSAS

-321 GYKWTGSTSTSW
+321 GYKWTGSTSSSW

-352 PATFRSKVRHLTY
+352 PATFRNKVRYLTY
-365 DVNSLSYGDLVF
+365 DVGSLSYGDLVF

-391 GLGKMIDSI
+391 GGGQMIDSI
-400 PGAGVGIRSITYI
+400 PGAGVGIRSLTYV
-413 AGSDYRDFAG
+413 AGSDYSDFAG

>member
-16 LSFVLALGSCPVSAT
+16 LSFVLALGGCPVPAT

-48 LNTLGAAA
+48 LNTLAAAA

-69 LEDTKAQIKQTQ
+69 LEDTKAQIEQTQ

-96 ELGSLVSDQYKTG
+96 ELGILVSDQYKTG
-109 GASVV
+109 GANVV
-114 TLLLSSAS
+114 TLLLSSGS

-136 AEHQQNMITETRA
+136 AEHQQNMITETRE
-149 LRESL
+149 LKESL

-166 KQENLVS
+166 KQEELVA
-173 EQQKKSDAANA
+173 EQQEKSDAANA

-195 LSTEVKQKIAEEEEA
+195 LSTEVKEKIAEEEEA

-215 EEEARAQ
+215 EEDARAQ
-222 AAAIQQQAQ
+222 AAAIQQQGQ

-242 NSGSTGNGGSSSG
+242 DSGSAGNGGSSSG
-255 NSSSGNSSSGN
+255 NSSSGSSSGN
-266 SGSGGSSSGTGSS
+266 SSGSSSSGS
-279 TSGGSS
+279 SS
-285 SGGSSSGG
+285 SGGSSSGS
-293 GASVAPSGSAS
+293 ASVTPSGSAS

-321 GYKWTGSTSTSW
+321 GYKWTGSTSSSW

-352 PATFRSKVRHLTY
+352 PATFRNKVRYLTY
-365 DVNSLSYGDLVF
+365 DVGSLSYGDLVF

-391 GLGKMIDSI
+391 GGGQMIDSI
-400 PGAGVGIRSITYI
+400 PGAGVGIRSLTYV
-413 AGSDYRDFAG
+413 AGSDYSDFAG

>member
-16 LSFVLALGSCPVSAT
+16 LSFVLALGGCPVPAT

-48 LNTLGAAA
+48 LNTLAAAA

-69 LEDTKAQIKQTQ
+69 LEDTKAQIEQTQ

-96 ELGSLVSDQYKTG
+96 ELGILVSDQYKTG
-109 GASVV
+109 GANVV
-114 TLLLSSAS
+114 TLLLSSGS

-136 AEHQQNMITETRA
+136 AEHQQNMITETRE
-149 LRESL
+149 LKESL

-166 KQENLVS
+166 KQEELVA
-173 EQQKKSDAANA
+173 EQQEKSDAANA

-195 LSTEVKQKIAEEEEA
+195 LSTEVKEKIAEEEEA

-215 EEEARAQ
+215 EEDARAQ
-222 AAAIQQQAQ
+222 ASAIQQQGQ
-231 QSGNNGGSSGG
+231 QSGNNGGSAGG
-242 NSGSTGNGGSSSG
+242 NGGSAGNGGSSSG
-255 NSSSGNSSSGN
+255 NSSSGSSSSGN
-266 SGSGGSSSGTGSS
+266 SSGSSSSGS
-279 TSGGSS
+279 SS
-285 SGGSSSGG
+285 SGGSSSGS
-293 GASVAPSGSAS
+293 ASVTPSGSAS

-321 GYKWTGSTSTSW
+321 GYKWTGSTSSSW

-352 PATFRSKVRHLTY
+352 PATFRNKVRYLTY
-365 DVNSLSYGDLVF
+365 DVGSLSYGDLVF

-391 GLGKMIDSI
+391 GGGQMIDSI

-413 AGSDYRDFAG
+413 AGSDYSDFAG

>member
-222 AAAIQQQAQ
+222 AAAVQQQAQ

-255 NSSSGNSSSGN
+255 NSSSGNS
-266 SGSGGSSSGTGSS
+266 GSGGSSSGTGSS

-285 SGGSSSGG
+285 SGGSSSG

-391 GLGKMIDSI
+391 GSGKMIDSI
-400 PGAGVGIRSITYI
+400 PGAGVGIRNITYI